1 MKKRTKARTSKPGE
15 QNKGRTAGIAILK
28 GLLFSF
34 VFTALAILAFAFL
47 IKSFGLSDAV
57 IGPVNVGIK
66 MVGVLI
72 AAMTAVKQVDG
83 FGWLVG
89 IGAGVGYA
97 MFGFLLL
104 SLLDGAFGLLPMLLG
119 DMVMGAIV
127 GFAAS
132 ILCRMRPEKKR
143 RKMA

>member
-1 MKKRTKARTSKPGE
+1 MKKRTKTRTSKPKA
-15 QNKGRTAGIAILK
+15 QSTGRTAGVALLK

-83 FGWLVG
+83 YGWLIG

-143 RKMA
+143 RRMA